1 MDSAALI
8 TRYLSSK
15 RPFFNSFNSY
25 LTDIL
30 NVLTEQS
37 TQIRTKALKCMTMI
51 VNEDPDVLLK
61 SNMQNA
67 VQYSLKDASTMVREA
82 AVDLIGKF
90 ILHKQEL
97 VTQYYRYV
105 KLLVQDSTT
114 ALGVSR
120 GQGVVIWR
128 SCAVIWKW
136 GVMGW
141 TSSASSSCIN
151 RNWPHSIIIMSN
163 V

>member
-105 KLLVQDSTT
+105 KPWTPQDMDGTLTLIFAKLKTT
-114 ALGVSR
+114 
-120 GQGVVIWR
+120 
-128 SCAVIWKW
+128 
-136 GVMGW
+136 
-141 TSSASSSCIN
+141 
-151 RNWPHSIIIMSN
+151 
-163 V
+163 

>member
-1 MDSAALI
+1 MTSSGHCRHKTKLLSLSFTDMDSAALI

-105 KLLVQDSTT
+105 KLLVQNSTT
-114 ALGVSR
+114 G
-120 GQGVVIWR
+120 
-128 SCAVIWKW
+128 C
-136 GVMGW
+136 
-141 TSSASSSCIN
+141 
-151 RNWPHSIIIMSN
+151 H
-163 V
+163 

>member
-51 VNEDPDVLLK
+51 VSEDPEVLLQ
-61 SNMQNA
+61 QNCQAA
-67 VQYSLKDASTMVREA
+67 VQYSLKDSSTMVREA

-90 ILHKQEL
+90 ILHKQAL
-97 VTQYYRYV
+97 VTQYY
-105 KLLVQDSTT
+105 KLITDRILDT
-114 ALGVSR
+114 GVSVR
-120 GQGVVIWR
+120 KRVIKILKEICLEFPTYDKIPEIR
-128 SCAVIWKW
+128 
-136 GVMGW
+136 
-141 TSSASSSCIN
+141 
-151 RNWPHSIIIMSN
+151 
-163 V
+163 